1 VSGLCAVRNS
11 AGARNERGVIS
22 RLGRRAGVRVAFLAN
37 NSEFAGRG
45 DAEAD
50 AVAGNIEHDN
60 LDVTADHHDLARA
73 AGQNEHVHCLLR
85 STL

>member
-1 VSGLCAVRNS
+1 
-11 AGARNERGVIS
+11 
-22 RLGRRAGVRVAFLAN
+22 VAFSAN

-50 AVAGNIEHDN
+50 AVAGNIEHHD